1 MRFLGFAGPGDLSA
15 AAFGEGRKSRPLVLA
30 GALKATLAMAAPADE
45 ATIPLPFRALLPA
58 PLWSLLNEALTG
70 LKRRA
75 QQPTVPP
82 MSEQWLRDHAAQERP
97 GDE

>member
-1 MRFLGFAGPGDLSA
+1 MPALPY
-15 AAFGEGRKSRPLVLA
+15 LA
-30 GALKATLAMAAPADE
+30 GALKALDAMPAPADE
-45 ATIPLPFRALLPA
+45 ATIPLPFRGLFPAALWATLSA
-58 PLWSLLNEALTG
+58 AVMV

-97 GDE
+97 GND